1 MPNPSA
7 AMRPAHDRVEVVPR
21 HLGDGLDVTGVL
33 GDERDDG
40 GQDEEDRRDAEAR
53 GVPPDDLLAVGRD
66 EGTAGKPSQAA
77 SATAEVSQ
85 RRCSV
90 AWVAPPSTE
99 VIGPTVASSSHDSA
113 VPKIRARKTAMRLM
127 NPRKATA
134 ATIVKSIVASAT
146 HWSCGQ

>member
-1 MPNPSA
+1 MTGSRSCPVISATALTWPVFSAMSAMTAGRTRRIAATLKLGVCHPTTSLPSA
-7 AMRPAHDRVEVVPR
+7 ATRVR
-21 HLGDGLDVTGVL
+21 
-33 GDERDDG
+33 
-40 GQDEEDRRDAEAR
+40 
-53 GVPPDDLLAVGRD
+53 
-66 EGTAGKPSQAA
+66 AGKPSQAA

-113 VPKIRARKTAMRLM
+113 VPKMRARKTAMRLM